1 MVLAAEWT
9 FGDFVL
15 GVLYV
20 FAWVILFWLVIT
32 VFIDV
37 FRRRDINGWVKALW
51 VIVVILIPWLG
62 VLIYLIT
69 QHDGMAQRSERQAVQ
84 EREQLRQVVGYSA
97 ADELEKLDRMKSE
110 GRLSDQ
116 EYQKL
121 RDRVVS

>member
-1 MVLAAEWT
+1 MVLAANWT

-69 QHDGMAQRSERQAVQ
+69 QHDGMAQRSERAAAQ
-84 EREQLRQVVGYSA
+84 ERDQLRQVVGYSA
-97 ADELEKLDRMKSE
+97 ADEIEKLDRLKSD
-110 GRLSDQ
+110 GKLSDQ
-116 EYQKL
+116 EYQRL
-121 RDRVVS
+121 RSRVVS